1 VRLPA
6 PHVSSVT
13 FVGENLDLLL
23 ITTAY
28 RDLDTQGLEHYP
40 DAGRLFLADVGV
52 TGHPTTPW
60 KLFRLK

>member
-1 VRLPA
+1 
-6 PHVSSVT
+6 VT

-60 KLFRLK
+60 NSSALK